1 MKDEDFCRLN
11 GPANRILTNLV
22 KTVKTAHNPLIP
34 SVAQMRLDFSEQRSK
49 PVALAGS
56 ANTGYPLAFNGLG
69 FDTPTDF
76 CNGGL
81 KTSKI
86 TLRAQPYHAP
96 TIRTPIPPQPKK
108 LIIPIK
114 ICRHIPMSP

>member
-1 MKDEDFCRLN
+1 MKDEDFFRLN
-11 GPANRILTNLV
+11 GPANRILTHLV

-49 PVALAGS
+49 PMALAAS
-56 ANTGYPLAFNGLG
+56 ANTGYPFAFTCFG

-81 KTSKI
+81 KASKI
-86 TLRAQPYHAP
+86 ALRAQPYHAP
-96 TIRTPIPPQPKK
+96 TIRAPIPFQPTKP
-108 LIIPIK
+108 IISVEIGRYITMTP
-114 ICRHIPMSP
+114 